1 MSDHS
6 SPRPGRAVP
15 ADGYLDDAAVAL
27 LEADARGGDAVAAR
41 TLGIAMRDR
50 GLYEDAERWY
60 RTAAR
65 TDGGC
70 AFGLATLLEKSGDLD
85 GAEQW
90 YAAGAALGSLECK
103 TNGAMLTA
111 RRGRPQDALPVLRE
125 AADEGDDVAADAL
138 EEHEDITAL
147 LQGVAE
153 GIAAAEQDEDPKA
166 ALDTVESLTECTGS
180 FGRFPDLLDE
190 ALALFDRAAGAGAS
204 SALIAEAFL
213 LDDLGRWDEARR
225 VLDEGTRRF
234 PGESRLLYVLGLM
247 LREHAD
253 FTGAEARLREAAD
266 AGDAEA
272 QWSLA
277 VLMLKRRRLDEAE
290 RRYRAYGEQA
300 GGLVEPKDFEDGL
313 RLVEKYRD
321 EDPVPDRSDEAIAA
335 LRAAAD
341 AGDSAA
347 AATLGDVLA
356 DCGAVNS
363 VVLAALLPAAGHAH
377 TKPEPD
383 NSDVALIERVGSLC
397 LRTDDEF
404 GAGKWLRRAA
414 RLGHGKA
421 AWWAGSESDEYGDPY
436 EAERM
441 WAVAA
446 GNGHPFCG
454 WLAGRAMVRRGAHG
468 QAEPLL
474 RIAFEAREREP
485 ALNEAAYWLG
495 RSMLGQGR
503 TDEAAQWL
511 RTAVSVH
518 GTVRLGY
525 TGLRLASLF
534 DPRVDL
540 AEALL
545 ELGLDGEAGTL
556 VEAVLGDAPGRRT
569 ALVLAERLAARRA
582 DGEPAGTP

>member
-1 MSDHS
+1 M
-6 SPRPGRAVP
+6 P

-27 LEADARGGDAVAAR
+27 LEADALGGDAIAAR

-60 RTAAR
+60 RAAAR

-90 YAAGAALGSLECK
+90 YAVGAALGSLECK

-111 RRGRPQDALPVLRE
+111 RRGRPQDALRVLRE
-125 AADEGDDVAADAL
+125 AADEGDDVAANAL
-138 EEHEDITAL
+138 EHHADITAL
-147 LQGVAE
+147 LHNVAE
-153 GIAAAEQDEDPKA
+153 DVTAAAQDEDPEE
-166 ALDTVESLTECTGS
+166 ALDLVESLTEYTGW

-190 ALALFDRAAGAGAS
+190 ALALFDRAAAAGAS
-204 SALIAEAFL
+204 GALISEAFL

-234 PGESRLLYVLGLM
+234 PGESRLPYVLGLM

-253 FTGAEARLREAAD
+253 FTGAETRLREAAE
-266 AGDAEA
+266 AGRAEA

-290 RRYRAYGEQA
+290 RLYRAYGEQA
-300 GGLVEPKDFEDGL
+300 GGLDEPRDFEDGL
-313 RLVEKYRD
+313 RLVAQYRD
-321 EDPVPDRSDEAIAA
+321 EDPASDRSDEAIAA

-347 AATLGDVLA
+347 AATLGDVLT
-356 DCGAVNS
+356 DCGALKPA
-363 VVLAALLPAAGHAH
+363 VLAALLPAAEHAH
-377 TKPEPD
+377 ARPEPD
-383 NSDVALIERVGSLC
+383 GADVALIERVGSLC

-414 RLGHGKA
+414 RLGHGEA
-421 AWWAGSESDEYGDPY
+421 AWWAGNKSDEYGDPH

-454 WLAGRAMVRRGAHG
+454 WLAGRAMVRRGAHEE
-468 QAEPLL
+468 AEPLL

-495 RSMLGQGR
+495 RSMLGRGR
-503 TDEAAQWL
+503 PDEAAEWL

-518 GTVRLGY
+518 GTVQRGY
-525 TGLRLASLF
+525 TGFRRASLF

-545 ELGLDGEAGTL
+545 ELGLDGEAGPL
-556 VEAVLGDAPGRRT
+556 VEAVLGDAPGHGA
-569 ALVLAERLAARRA
+569 ALALAERLTARRG
-582 DGEPAGTP
+582 DGQPAGTP